1 MTQQNDLQNALTI
14 LGSAIENASKT
25 VDVKEMKKL
34 AGTGITDLATKK
46 TLLIKDDGIYSD
58 HAHIKLLHG
67 DVGVLGGLRVA
78 GNLTAPQIDEI
89 NNKLND
95 LKVEIDEVSCRP
107 MVAPEMLDRSI
118 SGNKISGGRIVKF
131 QSTGIVDESTDY
143 VLNVSDKGITVKHVY
158 AKSWVGDA
166 EFTANVHIAGELRA
180 DSLHINKLTSDNRLE
195 RSSSLDFVSDANSSI
210 IGKGLR
216 WRENDEPSKQFIFRN
231 NDSRLWSSED
241 IDLQKDRV
249 FRINNRE
256 VLSESALG
264 SGIVKSNLTQVGA
277 LQGLTVHGNMNI
289 DEFMF
294 WNSDSGRLGIG
305 TEEPNAM
312 LSLASYEAEFIIDVE
327 QEDVRIG
334 TWTTD
339 DLHIITDDTARIT
352 ISKSGIITLG
362 TKDRPTKTVAY
373 GNLNVNVTNSS
384 NDVDIETAGP
394 VRFTGKKF
402 EVGSAA
408 PKAGAY
414 ALGDIVWN
422 DTPKSTSYV
431 GWICTR
437 PGTPGI
443 WKPFG
448 QIGS

>member
-1 MTQQNDLQNALTI
+1 MTQQNELQNALTI
-14 LGSAIENASKT
+14 IGGAIENAAKT
-25 VDVKEMKKL
+25 VDVSTIKQL
-34 AGTGITDLATKK
+34 VSTGITDLTSKK

-78 GNLTAPQIDEI
+78 GDLTAPQIDEI
-89 NNKLND
+89 NNKLTE
-95 LKVEIDEVSCRP
+95 LKVDLDEVSRRP
-107 MVAPEMLDRSI
+107 MVVPEMLDRSI

-131 QSTGIVDESTDY
+131 QSTGIVDEATDF
-143 VLNVSDKGITVKHVY
+143 VLNVNNHGITVKNVH
-158 AKSWVGDA
+158 AESWVGDA
-166 EFTANVHIAGELRA
+166 EFTANVRVAGELYVN
-180 DSLHINKLTSDNRLE
+180 SLHINKLTSDNRLE
-195 RSSSLDFVSDANSSI
+195 RSSSLDFVSDDNSSI

-256 VLSESALG
+256 VLSDSALG

-277 LQGLTVHGNMNI
+277 LQGLTVHGNMTV

-312 LSLASYEAEFIIDVE
+312 LSLASYEAEFIIDVD
-327 QEDVRIG
+327 QEEVRFG

-339 DLHIITDDTARIT
+339 DLHIVTDDTARIT
-352 ISKSGIITLG
+352 VSKSGTITLG

-394 VRFTGKKF
+394 VRLNGKKF

-414 ALGDIVWN
+414 SLGDIVWN
-422 DTPKSTSYV
+422 DAPKSTSYI
-431 GWICTR
+431 GWVCTR
-437 PGTPGI
+437 TGTPGM

-448 QIGS
+448 QIG